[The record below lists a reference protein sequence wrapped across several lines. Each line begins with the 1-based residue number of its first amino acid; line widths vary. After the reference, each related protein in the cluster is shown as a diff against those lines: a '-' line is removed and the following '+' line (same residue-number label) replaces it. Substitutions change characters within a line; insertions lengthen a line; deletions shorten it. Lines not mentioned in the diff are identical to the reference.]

1 MSDFDRVHW
10 SKSTWR
16 QPPPKTTSR
25 QRTLVLE
32 AIVDRLLKPV
42 TRRLRVAV
50 DGRTAAGKSTVADEI
65 ASRIADRGRVALR
78 ASLDDFK
85 QPWRD
90 AHLYDRVS
98 GAGYYRNAFD
108 LETTQRLLLAPAAPN
123 GSGRVSLG
131 SIDPLTQIDLS
142 DDFVEMPAD
151 AVLVVDG
158 VFAFRPELNPYWDV
172 RVWIDVDD
180 EVALERGI
188 ARDRE
193 MEGSADAAERLHRE
207 RYQAAEEIYIADVKP
222 ASIADIVIDNTD
234 FGSPQIVRLD

>member
-16 QPPPKTTSR
+16 QPPGKTTSP

-32 AIVDRLLKPV
+32 AVVDRILNAD

-50 DGRTAAGKSTVADEI
+50 DGRTAAGKTTFADEI
-65 ASRIADRGRVALR
+65 ASQIAGAGRVALR

-85 QPWRD
+85 RPWRD

-108 LETTQRLLLAPAAPN
+108 LETTQRLLLAPAAPA
-123 GSGRVSLG
+123 GSGRVALG

-151 AVLVVDG
+151 GVLVVDG
-158 VFAFRPELNPYWDV
+158 VFAFRPELNRDWDV
-172 RVWIDVDD
+172 RIWIDVDD
-180 EVALERGI
+180 EVALKRGI
-188 ARDRE
+188 ARDHE

-207 RYQAAEEIYIADVKP
+207 RYQAAEAIYMSDVNP